1 MSNNDDWD
9 SWENT
14 PNTAE
19 TQQDSWNN
27 SSDDWGSSDVSQ
39 QDDWDSSGNSDWNN
53 TSNQNNFADFSEQS
67 QEDYWEQQDNFIQDS
82 HVSERPP
89 KQFNFG
95 LKTIGIIIAGL
106 FLLVALILLIL
117 SNVKVKPKQNNN
129 STVGNTT
136 QATSQIET
144 ENSTTAPSNSN
155 SNNVVSMIEIPTSTK
170 LNYNGEVFESNAQVV
185 KKIKYL
191 EGHQVIYCIVLKIV
205 AGSSSE
211 EVKYYCNYSSF
222 GAVSVGDLVFVKYQQ
237 PQDGY
242 ISINEISK

>member
-1 MSNNDDWD
+1 MPSNNDDDWD
-9 SWENT
+9 NWNSN
-14 PNTAE
+14 PNTA
-19 TQQDSWNN
+19 TDSKQ
-27 SSDDWGSSDVSQ
+27 DDWGSSDSSQ
-39 QDDWDSSGNSDWNN
+39 QDDWDSTPS
-53 TSNQNNFADFSEQS
+53 QNNFADFSEQS

-82 HVSERPP
+82 HVSEKPP

-95 LKTIGIIIAGL
+95 IKTIGIIIAGL

-117 SNVKVKPKQNNN
+117 SNVKVKPKQKNNP
-129 STVGNTT
+129 TVNNTVQT
-136 QATSQIET
+136 TSQIET
-144 ENSTTAPSNSN
+144 EDDTIAPSKAS
-155 SNNVVSMIEIPTSTK
+155 SDNVLSMIEIPASTK
-170 LNYNGEVFESNAQVV
+170 LDYNGEVFESNAQVV

-205 AGSSSE
+205 AGSTSD

-242 ISINEISK
+242 VSINEISK